1 MDTESLVI
9 GSVLVVALVL
19 IGVVVYFSVV
29 DTKSRT
35 AVFIRQYIPSF
46 SYRLRPGPIPA
57 SGSVPSHLQPHL
69 GPVPAHLQP
78 HLGPVPAHVQPRL
91 GPIPAH
97 LQPHLGPVPAHI
109 QPNLGPVP
117 IHGNVTYPMG
127 YNTTAS
133 TLLPGSATEGF
144 ANAL

>member
-1 MDTESLVI
+1 MNTESLVI
-9 GSVLVVALVL
+9 GSVLVAALVL

-29 DTKSRT
+29 DTKSHT

-57 SGSVPSHLQPHL
+57 SGSVPT
-69 GPVPAHLQP
+69 
-78 HLGPVPAHVQPRL
+78 
-91 GPIPAH
+91 H

-117 IHGNVTYPMG
+117 IHGNVTHPMG

>member
-1 MDTESLVI
+1 MNTESLVI

-29 DTKSRT
+29 DTKSHT

-57 SGSVPSHLQPHL
+57 SGSVPT
-69 GPVPAHLQP
+69 HLQP
-78 HLGPVPAHVQPRL
+78 HLGPVPAHVQPHL

-117 IHGNVTYPMG
+117 IHGNVTHPMG

>member
-78 HLGPVPAHVQPRL
+78 HLGPVPAHVQPHL
-91 GPIPAH
+91 GPI
-97 LQPHLGPVPAHI
+97 PAHI